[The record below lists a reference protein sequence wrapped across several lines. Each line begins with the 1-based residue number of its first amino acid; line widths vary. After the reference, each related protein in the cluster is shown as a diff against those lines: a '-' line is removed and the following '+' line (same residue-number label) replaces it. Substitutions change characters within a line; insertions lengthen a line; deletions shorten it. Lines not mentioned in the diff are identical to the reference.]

1 MIFPVPNLGKMKFR
15 ILFVEP
21 PKDYWFVMGEYLPPP
36 TVLLILAA
44 YLERELPDLEI
55 EVLDCQAQRKNW
67 DDIEKQIQAFSPSIV
82 AASGFTCNA
91 YACARV
97 AEIAKK
103 VDSNI
108 VTVMGGL
115 HFSQVPEESLTDFPE
130 IDYIVR
136 GEGEQT
142 FVELIKVLQ
151 NQGNIADV
159 NGLSFKSN
167 GKIIHTPN
175 RPFIEN
181 LDTLPYPAYH
191 LVEDHVKNYHFTM
204 MAGKNTVYMV
214 MEGAR
219 GCVHKCSFCTQWN
232 HWMGSWRTKSAKRI
246 ADEMEY
252 LHNRFGGQFIWFADD
267 NFDYKRR
274 GMDLYKELKVK
285 NFTDDIMLFF
295 QARCDDVANNPDL
308 VGKFREVGNY
318 WVMMGVESH
327 SNKTLKEFKK
337 GIKIPD
343 SYKAMKVL
351 NDNDI
356 FSHAMFVI
364 GSRRDT
370 AESIEGL
377 REFSLDLGSDFSI
390 YTTLTPYPGTEYY
403 VSAKENGWIEDTNY
417 AHYDMAHAIMPTE
430 TVSRKEVQ
438 EELWRC
444 YRARYGSIPKNI
456 AGVFS
461 KKKLKRNLYRHY
473 ARQQVLKK
481 LRRLI

>member
-1 MIFPVPNLGKMKFR
+1 MKSR
-15 ILFVEP
+15 IMFVEP

-44 YLERELPDLEI
+44 YVEREIPELEI

-67 DDIEKQIQAFSPSIV
+67 SDIEKEIASFSPFMV
-82 AASGFTCNA
+82 LASGFTCNA

-97 AEIAKK
+97 AETAKK

-115 HFSQVPEESLTDFPE
+115 HFSQVPEESLSDFPE
-130 IDYIVR
+130 IDYIIR
-136 GEGEQT
+136 GEGEKT
-142 FVELIKVLQ
+142 LVELIKVLKSH
-151 NQGNIADV
+151 GNLADV
-159 NGLSFKSN
+159 KGLSFSN
-167 GKIIHTPN
+167 NGRIIHTPN
-175 RPFIEN
+175 RPLIGN

-204 MAGKNTVYMV
+204 MAGKNTIYMV

-219 GCVHKCSFCTQWN
+219 GCVHRCSFCTQWN
-232 HWMGSWRTKSAKRI
+232 HWNGSWRTKSAKRI
-246 ADEMEY
+246 ADEIRY
-252 LHNRFGGQFIWFADD
+252 LHDRFGGQFIWFADD
-267 NFDYKRR
+267 NFDYQRR
-274 GMDLYKELKVK
+274 GKKLYYELKAK
-285 NFTDDIMLFF
+285 NFKDDIMLFF
-295 QARCDDVANNPDL
+295 QARCDDVANSPDL

-327 SNKTLKEFKK
+327 STTTLKEFKK
-337 GIKIPD
+337 GIKKHD

-364 GSRRDT
+364 GTRKDTKESMKELRR
-370 AESIEGL
+370 
-377 REFSLDLGSDFSI
+377 FSLDINSDFSI
-390 YTTLTPYPGTEYY
+390 YTVLTPYPGTVYY
-403 VSAKENGWIEDTNY
+403 DIARKNNWIEDTNY
-417 AHYDMAHAIMPTE
+417 GNYDMAHAIMPTE
-430 TVSRKEVQ
+430 TLSRKEVQ
-438 EELWRC
+438 EELWKC
-444 YRARYGSIPKNI
+444 YRERYGSIPKNI

-461 KKKLKRNLYRHY
+461 KKKLKRTLYRHY
-473 ARQQVLKK
+473 ARQQVLRK